1 MTQIITIIR
10 DLTDCSN
17 SVQIAA
23 TLGAATYNTQG
34 STIHRLLKI
43 DGNSPSTKFSGRK
56 EDMLVQLK
64 RLSVLVTDEM
74 SQINFSLL
82 AGTEHNTMQCI
93 YKDSNTKEYWGGL
106 PVVLLFGDDYQLL
119 PVAGLGVINGY
130 ADRNG
135 KHINTRTRK
144 GNHERLVDPKGKLM
158 FIHNMTEMFLN

>member
-1 MTQIITIIR
+1 M
-10 DLTDCSN
+10 
-17 SVQIAA
+17 
-23 TLGAATYNTQG
+23 
-34 STIHRLLKI
+34 LKI
-43 DGNSPSTKFSGRK
+43 DGDSPSTKFSGRK

-106 PVVLLFGDDYQLL
+106 PVVLLFGHDYQLL
-119 PVAGLGVINGY
+119 PVAESGAINGY

-135 KHINTRTRK
+135 KRERHTDRK
-144 GNHERLVDPKGKLM
+144 QNEDFFDEKGKLLS
-158 FIHNMTEMFLN
+158 IHKMTENIFGLTHN